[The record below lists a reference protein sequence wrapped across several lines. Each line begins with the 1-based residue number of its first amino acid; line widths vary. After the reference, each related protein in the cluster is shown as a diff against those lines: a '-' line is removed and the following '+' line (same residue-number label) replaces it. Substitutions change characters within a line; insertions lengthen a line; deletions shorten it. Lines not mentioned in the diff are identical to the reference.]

1 VLGTGIGQMPGYNE
15 AVFENLSRV
24 VGFPMHRAKMDGE
37 VIEDSALFDGS
48 ANNDGLMILTSVLKA
63 LACAGGKI
71 GNDFYIFSSGPRTG
85 IGELILPSIAPGSS
99 IMPGKLNPYMPEL
112 LLQIMQQV
120 SSHDHVAT
128 LTINESEL
136 DLCSSTCASF
146 MGAMES
152 LELIEK
158 GFRLFTDLC
167 LKDLKINREK
177 ARKNAEMS
185 TANATIASALFGYPV
200 GTRIAQTA
208 YKERITCKEAA
219 LREGLVSPDVAEEI
233 FDVAKLAHRKDTV
246 AMLAKYGALR
256 AID

>member
-1 VLGTGIGQMPGYNE
+1 
-15 AVFENLSRV
+15 
-24 VGFPMHRAKMDGE
+24 
-37 VIEDSALFDGS
+37 
-48 ANNDGLMILTSVLKA
+48 
-63 LACAGGKI
+63 
-71 GNDFYIFSSGPRTG
+71 
-85 IGELILPSIAPGSS
+85 
-99 IMPGKLNPYMPEL
+99 
-112 LLQIMQQV
+112 
-120 SSHDHVAT
+120 
-128 LTINESEL
+128 
-136 DLCSSTCASF
+136 